1 MKQENTLG
9 PPVNKGRRPRE
20 KDQPPPIH
28 NQEGNILNM
37 TMDIGRVLGHEAMI
51 TMFKT
56 LIFH

>member
-37 TMDIGRVLGHEAMI
+37 TMDLGEFWVM
-51 TMFKT
+51 KPW
-56 LIFH
+56 